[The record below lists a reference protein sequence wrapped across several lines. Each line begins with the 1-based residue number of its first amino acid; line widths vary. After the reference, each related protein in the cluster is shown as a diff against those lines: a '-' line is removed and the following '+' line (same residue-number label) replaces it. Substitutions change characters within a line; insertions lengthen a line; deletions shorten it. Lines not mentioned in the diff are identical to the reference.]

1 MPAGRT
7 LTKKRGGTP
16 PFVAT
21 DEQRRLA
28 MIFAAA
34 GHTQKTIAAKLG
46 ISIDTMQR
54 HLKTEWDEGRGF
66 ANSMLGEVLFKEAMK
81 GDVQAIREWFD
92 RRGGP
97 EWRRRVAS
105 EHSGP
110 DGSPIRLEPVPPRR
124 DLSHLSEEEL
134 EQFHRLTKKIE
145 MPDAIAQQ

>member
-1 MPAGRT
+1 MAAARSP
-7 LTKKRGGTP
+7 TKRRGGNP

-21 DEQRRLA
+21 DEQRRLT
-28 MIFAAA
+28 MVLAAA

-46 ISIDTMQR
+46 ISADTMQR
-54 HLKTEWDEGRGF
+54 HLKTEWDEGRSF
-66 ANSMLGEVLFKEAMK
+66 ANAMLGEVLFKAAMK
-81 GDVQAIREWFD
+81 GDVQAMREWFD

-97 EWRRRVAS
+97 DWRRRTAS

-110 DGSPIRLEPVPPRR
+110 DGSPIRVEPVTPRR

-145 MPDAIAQQ
+145 APDATAQQ